1 MIANIPTIKEDGVLV
16 RRVDEPANF
25 YALHR
30 EGLREHPQ
38 APREQPSPQRA
49 SQKKAPEKKDQW
61 QDTAMTLK
69 SEEMVLAE
77 A

>member
-1 MIANIPTIKEDGVLV
+1 MIANIPTIKEDGVLI
-16 RRVDEPANF
+16 RRVDEPVNF

-38 APREQPSPQRA
+38 PPREQPSPQRA
-49 SQKKAPEKKDQW
+49 SQKASEEQNQW
-61 QDTAMTLK
+61 QDIAMTLK
-69 SEEMVLAE
+69 SEEMELAE